1 MKNLS
6 IKISSILSLV
16 FIWYLIYII
25 IDHPLLIPP
34 ISKVIETFFKMLI
47 ESSFLN
53 ALWHTAFRL
62 IISLLISSVCGI
74 SLGYLSAKNKTLEL
88 ILSPH
93 VTILKTIPVIS
104 VIIIMYILVGYQIA
118 PFIIT
123 FFMIFP
129 IFYQATYQGIKAINQ
144 DLLDVYH
151 LEMENRYLEIKYV
164 YLQNIKDFLILAS
177 YQSFGLGFKVLVT
190 SEFITQTQNSIGRL
204 LYQAKVNL
212 AYDYVFAITILLII
226 ITVIVEMFMSS
237 FKKKM
242 LQDT

>member
-1 MKNLS
+1 
-6 IKISSILSLV
+6 
-16 FIWYLIYII
+16 
-25 IDHPLLIPP
+25 
-34 ISKVIETFFKMLI
+34 
-47 ESSFLN
+47 
-53 ALWHTAFRL
+53 
-62 IISLLISSVCGI
+62 
-74 SLGYLSAKNKTLEL
+74 
-88 ILSPH
+88 
-93 VTILKTIPVIS
+93 
-104 VIIIMYILVGYQIA
+104 MYILVGYQIA

>member
-16 FIWYLIYII
+16 LLWYIIYLIV
-25 IDHPLLIPP
+25 DHPLLIPP

-74 SLGYLSAKNKTLEL
+74 SLGYLSAKNKSVEL
-88 ILSPH
+88 VLRPH

-118 PFIIT
+118 PYVIT

-151 LEMENRYLEIKYV
+151 LEMENRYLEFKYV
-164 YLQNIKDFLILAS
+164 YLQNIKDYLILAS

-190 SEFITQTQNSIGRL
+190 SEFITQTQNSIGKL

-226 ITVIVEMFMSS
+226 ITVLVEVFMSS

>member
-16 FIWYLIYII
+16 FIWYIIYLIV
-25 IDHPLLIPP
+25 DHPLLIPP

-62 IISLLISSVCGI
+62 IISLLVSSVCGI
-74 SLGYLSAKNKTLEL
+74 SLGYLSAKNKSVEL
-88 ILSPH
+88 ILRPH

-118 PFIIT
+118 PYIIT

-212 AYDYVFAITILLII
+212 QYDSVFAITILLII
-226 ITVIVEMFMSS
+226 ITVLVEVFMSS

>member
-6 IKISSILSLV
+6 IKISSVLSIV
-16 FIWYLIYII
+16 FLWYIIYLIV
-25 IDHPLLIPP
+25 DHPLLIPP

-62 IISLLISSVCGI
+62 IISLLVSSICGI
-74 SLGYLSAKNKTLEL
+74 SLGYLSAKNKSVEL
-88 ILSPH
+88 VLRPH

-118 PFIIT
+118 PYIIT

-164 YLQNIKDFLILAS
+164 YLHNIKDFLILAS

-190 SEFITQTQNSIGRL
+190 SEYITQTQHSIGKL

-212 AYDYVFAITILLII
+212 QYDYVFAITILLII
-226 ITVIVEMFMSS
+226 ITVLVEVFMTS

>member
-16 FIWYLIYII
+16 FLWYIIYLIV
-25 IDHPLLIPP
+25 DHPLLIPP

-62 IISLLISSVCGI
+62 IVSLFISSVCGI
-74 SLGYLSAKNKTLEL
+74 SLGYLSAKNKTVEL
-88 ILSPH
+88 IFRPH

-118 PFIIT
+118 PYIIT

-164 YLQNIKDFLILAS
+164 YLQNIKDYLILAS

-190 SEFITQTQNSIGRL
+190 SEFITQTQNSIGKL

-212 AYDYVFAITILLII
+212 QYDYVFAITILLII
-226 ITVIVEMFMSS
+226 ITVLVEVLMSS

>member
-6 IKISSILSLV
+6 IKISSVLSIV
-16 FIWYLIYII
+16 FLWYIIYLIV
-25 IDHPLLIPP
+25 DHPLLIPP

-62 IISLLISSVCGI
+62 IISLLVSSICGI
-74 SLGYLSAKNKTLEL
+74 SLGYLSAKNKSVEL
-88 ILSPH
+88 VLRPH

-118 PFIIT
+118 PYIIT

-164 YLQNIKDFLILAS
+164 YLNNIKDFLILAS

-190 SEFITQTQNSIGRL
+190 SEYITQTQHSIGKL

-212 AYDYVFAITILLII
+212 QYDYVFAITILLII
-226 ITVIVEMFMSS
+226 ITVLVEVFMTS

>member
-6 IKISSILSLV
+6 IKISSILSIV
-16 FIWYLIYII
+16 FLWYIIYLIV
-25 IDHPLLIPP
+25 DHPLLIPP

-47 ESSFLN
+47 ESSFIN

-62 IISLLISSVCGI
+62 IISLLISSICGI
-74 SLGYLSAKNKTLEL
+74 SLGYLSAKNKSVEL
-88 ILSPH
+88 VLRPH

-118 PFIIT
+118 PYIIT

-164 YLQNIKDFLILAS
+164 YLHNIKDFLILAS

-190 SEFITQTQNSIGRL
+190 SEYITQTQHSIGKL

-212 AYDYVFAITILLII
+212 QYDYVFAITILLII
-226 ITVIVEMFMSS
+226 ITVLVEVFMTS

>member
-6 IKISSILSLV
+6 IKISSILSIV
-16 FIWYLIYII
+16 FLWYIIYLIV
-25 IDHPLLIPP
+25 DHPLLIPS
-34 ISKVIETFFKMLI
+34 IGTVFQTFFKMLL
-47 ESSFLN
+47 ESNFLI
-53 ALWHTAFRL
+53 ALVNTLFRL
-62 IISLLISSVCGI
+62 VLSLVVSAFFGI
-74 SLGYLSAKNKTLEL
+74 LLGYFSAKNKTVEMFLK
-88 ILSPH
+88 PH

-104 VIIIMYILVGYQIA
+104 IIIIMYILVGFQFA
-118 PFIIT
+118 PYIIT

-164 YLQNIKDFLILAS
+164 YLQNIKDYLILACF
-177 YQSFGLGFKVLVT
+177 QSFGLGFKVLVT
-190 SEFITQTQNSIGRL
+190 SEYITQTNRSIGKL

-212 AYDYVFAITILLII
+212 AYDYVFAITVLLVI
-226 ITVIVEMFMSS
+226 ITVLVEVFMTK

-242 LQDT
+242 LDDN

>member
-16 FIWYLIYII
+16 FLWYIIYLIV
-25 IDHPLLIPP
+25 DHPLLIPP

-62 IISLLISSVCGI
+62 IVSLFISSVCGI
-74 SLGYLSAKNKTLEL
+74 SLGYLSAKNKTVEL
-88 ILSPH
+88 IFRPH

-118 PFIIT
+118 PYIIT

-129 IFYQATYQGIKAINQ
+129 IFYQTTYQGIKAINQ

-164 YLQNIKDFLILAS
+164 YLQNIKDYLILAS

-190 SEFITQTQNSIGRL
+190 SEFITQTQNSIGKL

-212 AYDYVFAITILLII
+212 QYDYVFAITILLII
-226 ITVIVEMFMSS
+226 ITVLVEVLMSS

>member
-53 ALWHTAFRL
+53 ALWHTASRL
-62 IISLLISSVCGI
+62 VISLAISSVCGI
-74 SLGYLSAKNKTLEL
+74 LLGYLSAKNKSLEL
-88 ILSPH
+88 VLRPH

-118 PFIIT
+118 PYIIT

-129 IFYQATYQGIKAINQ
+129 IFYQATYQGIKAINK

-151 LEMENRYLEIKYV
+151 LEMENKYLEMKYV
-164 YLQNIKDFLILAS
+164 YLQNIKDYLILAS

-190 SEFITQTQNSIGRL
+190 SEFITQTQNSIGKL

-212 AYDYVFAITILLII
+212 AYDYVFAITILLIL
-226 ITVIVEMFMSS
+226 ITVLVEVFMSS

-242 LQDT
+242 LQDI